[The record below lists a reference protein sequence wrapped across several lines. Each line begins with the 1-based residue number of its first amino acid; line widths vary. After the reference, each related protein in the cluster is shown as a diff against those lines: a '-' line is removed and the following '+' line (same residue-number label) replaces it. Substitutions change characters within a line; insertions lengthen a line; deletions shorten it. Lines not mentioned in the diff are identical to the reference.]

1 MFVCVLDID
10 PPFSP
15 RIVLVK
21 KNKSVT
27 DEYELME
34 ILGR

>member
-1 MFVCVLDID
+1 MFVRVLNID
-10 PPFSP
+10 PPFSA
-15 RIVLVK
+15 RIVTVK

-34 ILGR
+34 IHGR